1 MCQLFFDFVKC
12 KWFAVCGRGIYN
24 SCAMTTT
31 RATDTREGEGIRE
44 RARQLYC
51 NEGLPSRAVAE
62 RLGVK
67 IKTLRAWIT
76 RGRWAQSREAAA
88 TALEAAA
95 RSTASEQGAQL
106 ATAAGA
112 WRERVLCDAKA
123 LRERAMR
130 LVDAGDA
137 DSPQQLRT
145 VVQALSDVDEMARR
159 ALGLT
164 DQTDGGGQTLVNIAL
179 SGDRLA
185 APVGRVQDVDAIDV
199 IDAQ

>member
-1 MCQLFFDFVKC
+1 
-12 KWFAVCGRGIYN
+12 
-24 SCAMTTT
+24 
-31 RATDTREGEGIRE
+31 
-44 RARQLYC
+44 
-51 NEGLPSRAVAE
+51 
-62 RLGVK
+62 
-67 IKTLRAWIT
+67 
-76 RGRWAQSREAAA
+76 
-88 TALEAAA
+88 
-95 RSTASEQGAQL
+95 
-106 ATAAGA
+106 
-112 WRERVLCDAKA
+112 VLCDAKA

-185 APVGRVQDVDAIDV
+185 APVGRVQDVDAIDA